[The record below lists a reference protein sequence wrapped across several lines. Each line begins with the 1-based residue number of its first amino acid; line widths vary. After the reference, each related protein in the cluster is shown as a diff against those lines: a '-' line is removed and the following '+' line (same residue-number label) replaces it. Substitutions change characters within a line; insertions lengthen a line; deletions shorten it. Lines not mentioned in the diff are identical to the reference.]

1 MYQISLCLSDLP
13 KDKMK
18 KPANGKV
25 YINLIVA
32 DRREPDQ
39 YGNDLTVF
47 VSQSK
52 EEREAK
58 ADKIYC
64 GQGKKLQQQTAPS
77 AEQIEAAPGVS
88 EEETNDLPF

>member
-1 MYQISLCLSDLP
+1 MYQISVCLSDLP